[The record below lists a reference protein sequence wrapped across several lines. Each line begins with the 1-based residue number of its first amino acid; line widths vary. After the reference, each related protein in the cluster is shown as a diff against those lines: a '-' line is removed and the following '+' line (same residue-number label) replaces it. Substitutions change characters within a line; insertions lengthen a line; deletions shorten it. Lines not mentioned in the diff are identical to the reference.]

1 MIKEHMLR
9 ELRESERFYL
19 NTVSCFE
26 EEDSLFRPK
35 DEMMHVAGQIAHTAL
50 SIRWFIEGAF
60 EREDGF
66 DMDFE
71 AHQLETKKHQSIA
84 ESLALLKYEFEYAK
98 GVVATKSDEEL
109 FAPLPKGP
117 VMGEQPRIGAVLGIL
132 EHTAHHRGAL
142 SVYARL
148 LDKVPAMPYLDAS

>member
-1 MIKEHMLR
+1 MIKEHLLR
-9 ELRESERFYL
+9 ELRESERFFL
-19 NTVSCFE
+19 NTVSCFDE
-26 EEDSLFRPK
+26 ENSLFRPK
-35 DEMMHVAGQIAHTAL
+35 DETFSVAGQVAHAAL

-71 AHQLETKKHQSIA
+71 SHQLEVKKHQSLT

-98 GVVATKSDEEL
+98 GVVATRSEEAL
-109 FAPLPKGP
+109 LEALPKGA
-117 VMGEQPRIGAVLGIL
+117 VMSEQPRWGAVLGVL

-148 LDKVPAMPYLDAS
+148 LDKVPAMPYMDAN